1 MRKNGFW
8 ILLFIFLSDLFCQ
21 FPLGEIGRSRCA
33 ECGSISAPP
42 LFLDVSVNDLK
53 KSEKYLRNDLGLPSV
68 NPNPSEPLWERS
80 LKSHPILV
88 FFSAVMFLGGGVAFF
103 LIISRQNRRLREGME
118 LVRENAGRFGGG
130 GYGRPSGASAP
141 FKEVIKATE
150 EDVRVGGELPPEKAV
165 RRMDSVLDSLRLA
178 LGTGGRTSR
187 LTLFR
192 YDESDDQ
199 FRICGVSSG
208 EEFTLLGTSVSPPEL
223 VFSSPLRTL
232 TFAPKTGNFGTVD
245 SWIYPF
251 GGDGGEFC
259 VLMVE
264 MTVSRP
270 PDNWQD
276 NVRESL
282 HLLKSLIVRQES
294 GGTDPTLTTRDSTGS
309 LDYRATMNRLMEEL
323 AKTKKMEIPFSMIAF
338 RVDNQDE
345 VEKRYGAAPL
355 ELAWTRLTTAVSATL
370 RPTDWVMRPRPDLL
384 LIQVLEAGEVEGQAV
399 LNRIVKSLS
408 KFSSSRTLE
417 KGLHYRVVLVPYPLE
432 LSPSVGTFFE
442 QILLKVDGPS
452 SVDGT
457 FYYS

>member
-1 MRKNGFW
+1 MSKNGFW
-8 ILLFIFLSDLFCQ
+8 VFLFIFLLGLFRL
-21 FPLGEIGRSRCA
+21 FPMGWVGSSPCDG
-33 ECGSISAPP
+33 CGSSSGSPH
-42 LFLDVSVNDLK
+42 LLEVSVNDLK

-68 NPNPSEPLWERS
+68 NASPSEPLWERS

-88 FFSAVMFLGGGVAFF
+88 FLSAAMFLGGGVAFF
-103 LIISRQNRRLREGME
+103 MIIRRQNRNLREGME
-118 LVRENAGRFGGG
+118 LVRENSGRFGGG
-130 GYGRPSGASAP
+130 GYGHSSGASAP
-141 FKEVIKATE
+141 LKEVIKATE
-150 EDVRVGGELPPEKAV
+150 EDVRSGGELPPEKAV

-178 LGTGGRTSR
+178 LGAGGRSAR

-208 EEFTLLGTSVSPPEL
+208 EDFNLLGTSISPPEL
-223 VFSSPLRTL
+223 VFNSPLRTL
-232 TFAPKTGNFGTVD
+232 TFVPKTGILGMVD

-264 MTVSRP
+264 MTISRP

-276 NVRESL
+276 NVQESL

>member
-8 ILLFIFLSDLFCQ
+8 ILLLISLLSLFFH
-21 FPLGEIGRSRCA
+21 FPSGGNGNSRCA
-33 ECGSISAPP
+33 ECGSISGSP
-42 LFLDVSVNDLK
+42 LFRDVSVNDLK
-53 KSEKYLRNDLGLPSV
+53 KSERYLRNDLGLPSA
-68 NPNPSEPLWERS
+68 PPSPTEPLWERS

-88 FFSAVMFLGGGVAFF
+88 FSSAAMFLGGGVAFF

-130 GYGRPSGASAP
+130 GYGHPSRTSVP
-141 FKEVIKATE
+141 LKEVIKATE
-150 EDVRVGGELPPEKAV
+150 EDVRSGGELPPEKAV
-165 RRMDSVLDSLRLA
+165 RRMDSVLDSLRTA
-178 LGTGGRTSR
+178 LGAGGRSAR

-199 FRICGVSSG
+199 FRICGVSRG
-208 EEFTLLGTSVSPPEL
+208 EEFNLLGTSISPPEL

-232 TFAPKTGNFGTVD
+232 TFVPKTGTLGMVD

-259 VLMVE
+259 ILMLE

-276 NVRESL
+276 NVQESL

-294 GGTDPTLTTRDSTGS
+294 GGTDPTLTTRDPTGS

-417 KGLHYRVVLVPYPLE
+417 KRASLPGRSCAV
-432 LSPSVGTFFE
+432 SP
-442 QILLKVDGPS
+442 
-452 SVDGT
+452 
-457 FYYS
+457 

>member
-80 LKSHPILV
+80 LKGHPILV

-141 FKEVIKATE
+141 LKEVIKATE
-150 EDVRVGGELPPEKAV
+150 EDVRAGGELPPEKAV

-232 TFAPKTGNFGTVD
+232 TFVPKTGNFGTVD

-345 VEKRYGAAPL
+345 AEKRYGTASL
-355 ELAWTRLTTAVSATL
+355 EAAWTRLTNAVSATL

-384 LIQVLEAGEVEGQAV
+384 LIQVLEAGEAEGQAV

-408 KFSSSRTLE
+408 KFSSSKTLE
-417 KGLHYRVVLVPYPLE
+417 KGLHYKVVLVPYPLD
-432 LSPSVGTFFE
+432 LAPSVGTFFE
-442 QILLKVDGPS
+442 QILHKVDGPS

>member
-8 ILLFIFLSDLFCQ
+8 ILLFISLLGLFFH
-21 FPLGEIGRSRCA
+21 FPSGGNGNSRCA
-33 ECGSISAPP
+33 ECGSISGSP
-42 LFLDVSVNDLK
+42 LFRDVSVNDLK

-80 LKSHPILV
+80 LKGHPILV

-141 FKEVIKATE
+141 LKEVIKATE
-150 EDVRVGGELPPEKAV
+150 EDVRAGGELPPEKAV

-264 MTVSRP
+264 MTISRP

-276 NVRESL
+276 NVKESL

-345 VEKRYGAAPL
+345 VEKRYGTASL
-355 ELAWTRLTTAVSATL
+355 EAAWTRLTNAVSATL

-384 LIQVLEAGEVEGQAV
+384 LIQVLEAGEAEGQAV

-408 KFSSSRTLE
+408 KFSSSKTLE
-417 KGLHYRVVLVPYPLE
+417 KGLHYKVVLVPYPLD
-432 LSPSVGTFFE
+432 LAPSVGTFFE
-442 QILLKVDGPS
+442 QILHKVDGPS

>member
-80 LKSHPILV
+80 LKGHPILV

-141 FKEVIKATE
+141 LKEVIKATE
-150 EDVRVGGELPPEKAV
+150 EDVRAGGELPPEKAV

-208 EEFTLLGTSVSPPEL
+208 EDFTLLGTSVSPPEL

-232 TFAPKTGNFGTVD
+232 TFVPKTGNFGTVD

-345 VEKRYGAAPL
+345 AEKRYGTASL
-355 ELAWTRLTTAVSATL
+355 EAAWTRLTNAVSATL

-384 LIQVLEAGEVEGQAV
+384 LIQVLEAGEAEGQAV

-408 KFSSSRTLE
+408 KFSSSKTLE
-417 KGLHYRVVLVPYPLE
+417 KGLHYKVVLVPYPLD
-432 LSPSVGTFFE
+432 LAPSVGTFFE
-442 QILLKVDGPS
+442 QILHKVDGPS

>member
-8 ILLFIFLSDLFCQ
+8 ILLFISLLGLFFH
-21 FPLGEIGRSRCA
+21 FPSGGNGNSRCA
-33 ECGSISAPP
+33 ECGSISGSP
-42 LFLDVSVNDLK
+42 LFRDVSVNDLK
-53 KSEKYLRNDLGLPSV
+53 KSERYLRNDLGLPSA
-68 NPNPSEPLWERS
+68 PPSPTEPLWERS

-88 FFSAVMFLGGGVAFF
+88 FSSAAMFLGGGVAFF

-130 GYGRPSGASAP
+130 GYGHPSRTSVP
-141 FKEVIKATE
+141 LKEVIKATE
-150 EDVRVGGELPPEKAV
+150 EDVRSGGELPPEKAV
-165 RRMDSVLDSLRLA
+165 RRMDSVLDSLRTA
-178 LGTGGRTSR
+178 LGAGGRSAR

-199 FRICGVSSG
+199 FRICGVSRG
-208 EEFTLLGTSVSPPEL
+208 EEFNLLGTSISPPEL

-232 TFAPKTGNFGTVD
+232 TFVPKTGTLGMVD

-259 VLMVE
+259 ILMLE

-276 NVRESL
+276 NVQESL

-294 GGTDPTLTTRDSTGS
+294 GGTDPTLTTRDPTGS

-323 AKTKKMEIPFSMIAF
+323 AKTKKLEIPFSMIAF

-355 ELAWTRLTTAVSATL
+355 ELAWTRLTSAVSANL

-384 LIQVLEAGEVEGQAV
+384 LIQVLEAGEAEGQAV
-399 LNRIVKSLS
+399 LTRIVKSLS
-408 KFSSSRTLE
+408 KFSSSKTLE

-442 QILLKVDGPS
+442 QILHKVDGPS

>member
-150 EDVRVGGELPPEKAV
+150 EDVRAGGELPPEKAV

-208 EEFTLLGTSVSPPEL
+208 EDFTLLGTSVSPPEL

-232 TFAPKTGNFGTVD
+232 TFVPKTGNFGTVD

-270 PDNWQD
+270 PDTG
-276 NVRESL
+276 RTM
-282 HLLKSLIVRQES
+282 S
-294 GGTDPTLTTRDSTGS
+294 G
-309 LDYRATMNRLMEEL
+309 NRS
-323 AKTKKMEIPFSMIAF
+323 IF
-338 RVDNQDE
+338 
-345 VEKRYGAAPL
+345 
-355 ELAWTRLTTAVSATL
+355 
-370 RPTDWVMRPRPDLL
+370 
-384 LIQVLEAGEVEGQAV
+384 
-399 LNRIVKSLS
+399 
-408 KFSSSRTLE
+408 
-417 KGLHYRVVLVPYPLE
+417 
-432 LSPSVGTFFE
+432 
-442 QILLKVDGPS
+442 
-452 SVDGT
+452 
-457 FYYS
+457 